1 MNSKSTLAFMNK
13 EIKDT
18 TEAVVW
24 RCSIEKALLEISQH
38 WRPAT
43 LLNKRLWHRCFS
55 VNFAK
60 SLRTPLFKEQLRWL
74 LLIQRERPKGKCL
87 ESSWAVFN
95 SIFMNNTGPS
105 DTLKGRTIFLLLL
118 LKSSL
123 CKYYKMRLYNWHA
136 SSAINLGKLLV
147 LLCF

>member
-1 MNSKSTLAFMNK
+1 MLNTRLMNSKSTLAFMNK

-95 SIFMNNTGPS
+95 SIFMNNKGPS
-105 DTLKGRTIFLLLL
+105 YTLKGRTFFFIIFTT
-118 LKSSL
+118 
-123 CKYYKMRLYNWHA
+123 MFIIQITWNMILYHWH
-136 SSAINLGKLLV
+136 V
-147 LLCF
+147 